1 MLHFVSFEHQCVFFL
16 KKLLVAVVLTVFG
29 GVFFFQGCK
38 TIPGVDDG
46 QVLVADFSL
55 RCGIGEHRMYR
66 GLAFA
71 SMALFVLGIPLAIWM
86 VLKKNRKHLYDTTSP
101 KHQAVL
107 YSLGGLYSQ
116 YEEEWWWFEIAIIVH
131 KMFMT

>member
-1 MLHFVSFEHQCVFFL
+1 
-16 KKLLVAVVLTVFG
+16 
-29 GVFFFQGCK
+29 
-38 TIPGVDDG
+38 
-46 QVLVADFSL
+46 
-55 RCGIGEHRMYR
+55 MYR